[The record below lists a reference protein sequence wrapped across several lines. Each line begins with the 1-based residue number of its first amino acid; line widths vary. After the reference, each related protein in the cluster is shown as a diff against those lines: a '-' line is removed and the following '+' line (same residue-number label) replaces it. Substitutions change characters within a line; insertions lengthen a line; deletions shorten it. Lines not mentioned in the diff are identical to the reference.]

1 MPQFAV
7 GPLPNRRMKRNEKLR
22 APKRRKHL
30 LWWDMNES
38 STDLQA
44 RIDRMIAEGEASAED
59 EFICATWAMPHPE

>member
-22 APKRRKHL
+22 APKPRKHL

-38 STDLQA
+38 ATDLQA
-44 RIDRMIAEGEASAED
+44 RIAA
-59 EFICATWAMPHPE
+59 